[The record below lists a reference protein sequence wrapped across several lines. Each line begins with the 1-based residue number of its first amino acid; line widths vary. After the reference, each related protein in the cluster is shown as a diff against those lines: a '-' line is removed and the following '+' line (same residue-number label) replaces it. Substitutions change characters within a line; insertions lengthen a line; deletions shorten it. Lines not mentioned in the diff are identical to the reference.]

1 MPTERE
7 IVERIVAEGV
17 FAYDA
22 RRPAELTRA
31 VQALAARPGASAAV
45 FALMQAE
52 VLAVWQ
58 RGWQPFELHRSV
70 KKALTEEHARLA
82 GAAMLAQT
90 RAYAP
95 ATVDERW
102 QAQLAQITAKPRSA
116 ASPGKAADPGGPGK
130 AAGPDEPAN
139 PGDDANRDGAVGQAD
154 PQLVIQT
161 IWHLRRLPGLPFQ
174 GPLPG
179 EARPQHVSPKTVDQK
194 MLDRV
199 RALLAK
205 AESTTFPEE
214 AEAYTAK
221 AQELMTRHSIDFALL
236 MARTGGKDEPAV
248 RRIPI
253 DNPYEAAK
261 TLLLQAV
268 AEANGCRSVWMEYY
282 GFATVTGFPGDLDS
296 VELLFTSL
304 LVQAVAAMTQS
315 GPKQDRFGRNNTRSF
330 RLAFLTAYAQRIG
343 ERLRGATET
352 AVSET
357 IRDVGESTLL
367 PVLKARSEEV
377 AAKFQELFPALKTRS
392 ITVSNRQGWAE
403 GRAAADRADLHGR
416 RAVRE

>member
-1 MPTERE
+1 MGDKRVPSERE

-22 RRPAELTRA
+22 RRPAEVSRA
-31 VQALAARPGASAAV
+31 AQALAARPGAPTAV

-70 KKALTEEHARLA
+70 RKALTEEHARLA
-82 GAAMLAQT
+82 GAAMIAQT
-90 RAYAP
+90 RTYA
-95 ATVDERW
+95 ATTVDERW
-102 QAQLAQITAKPRSA
+102 QAQLTQIAPAKSRDNAARS
-116 ASPGKAADPGGPGK
+116 
-130 AAGPDEPAN
+130 
-139 PGDDANRDGAVGQAD
+139 RDGAASDRDNAAGAARTD
-154 PQLVIQT
+154 PQQVIQT
-161 IWHLRRLPGLPFQ
+161 IWHLRRLPNLPFQ

-179 EARPQHVSPKTVDQK
+179 QARPRHIHQHTVDQK

-221 AQELMTRHSIDFALL
+221 AQELMARHSIDFALL

-268 AEANGCRSVWMEYY
+268 AEANGCRSVWTESY

-304 LVQAVAAMTQS
+304 LVQAVTAMTQS
-315 GPKQDRFGRNNTRSF
+315 GPRQDRFGRNNTRSF
-330 RLAFLTAYAQRIG
+330 RQAFLTAYAQRIG
-343 ERLRGATET
+343 ERLRGATEA

-367 PVLKARSEEV
+367 PVLKARTEEV
-377 AAKFQELFPALKTRS
+377 ESRFQELFPTLRTRS

-403 GRAAADRADLHGR
+403 GRAAADRAELHSR

>member
-1 MPTERE
+1 
-7 IVERIVAEGV
+7 V
-17 FAYDA
+17 
-22 RRPAELTRA
+22 
-31 VQALAARPGASAAV
+31 
-45 FALMQAE
+45 
-52 VLAVWQ
+52 
-58 RGWQPFELHRSV
+58 
-70 KKALTEEHARLA
+70 
-82 GAAMLAQT
+82 AQT
-90 RAYAP
+90 RTYAA

-102 QAQLAQITAKPRSA
+102 QAQLAQIAPAKSRNNATSARDSA
-116 ASPGKAADPGGPGK
+116 ASSTDTAARDWDT
-130 AAGPDEPAN
+130 AAGAA
-139 PGDDANRDGAVGQAD
+139 GTD
-154 PQLVIQT
+154 PQQVIQT
-161 IWHLRRLPGLPFQ
+161 IWHLRRLPNLPFQ

-179 EARPQHVSPKTVDQK
+179 QARPRHIHQHTVDQK

-221 AQELMTRHSIDFALL
+221 AQELMARHSIDFALL

-268 AEANGCRSVWMEYY
+268 AEANACRSVWTEYY

-304 LVQAVAAMTQS
+304 LVQAVTAMTQS

-330 RLAFLTAYAQRIG
+330 RQAFLTAYAQRIG
-343 ERLRGATET
+343 ERLRGATEA

-367 PVLKARSEEV
+367 PVLKARTEEV
-377 AAKFQELFPALKTRS
+377 ESRFQELFPTLRTRS

-403 GRAAADRADLHGR
+403 GRAAADRAELHSR

>member
-31 VQALAARPGASAAV
+31 VQALAARPGAPAAV

-70 KKALTEEHARLA
+70 KKALTDEHARLA

-102 QAQLAQITAKPRSA
+102 QAQLLQITTKR
-116 ASPGKAADPGGPGK
+116 
-130 AAGPDEPAN
+130 PDAEQ
-139 PGDDANRDGAVGQAD
+139 DGAVGQAD

-179 EARPQHVSPKTVDQK
+179 EARPQHVAPKTVDQK

-330 RLAFLTAYAQRIG
+330 RQAFLTAYAQRIG